1 VQQKHQWFD
10 MAIVLDYSPNYVH
23 LRRYH
28 AFSIGSCFESVVS
41 REKVGQNEHPAII
54 THKNQSRRGSS
65 SAAKKATEYVG
76 SDAAAAGA
84 TEAFYP

>member
-1 VQQKHQWFD
+1 LHH
-10 MAIVLDYSPNYVH
+10 YVH

-28 AFSIGSCFESVVS
+28 AFSICSCFENVVS

-65 SAAKKATEYVG
+65 SATKKALEYVV

-84 TEAFYP
+84 TKAFYPELLRLLLLPRFSSEP